1 MSKVIIITERCFY
14 NGKMLHDPIILGACT
29 DENIAERII
38 SRRRKLIE
46 TEQISG
52 PYESASAWIDNED
65 RYLKLMYKNKS
76 SAMYI
81 FSTKS
86 YPLIES

>member
-1 MSKVIIITERCFY
+1 MANIIIITERCFY
-14 NGKMLHDPIILGACT
+14 NGKMIHDPIILGACA
-29 DENIAERII
+29 DENIAKKII

-46 TEQISG
+46 AEQISG

-65 RYLKLMYKNKS
+65 SYLKLMYKNKS

-81 FSTKS
+81 FSTKF
-86 YPLIES
+86 YPLFES